1 MRSIIKNREE
11 GRMDQII
18 IRGLRIMAR
27 HGYTKEERIMEQEFE
42 LDIILYC
49 DLERAM
55 ETDLTEST
63 VDCAQVI
70 KVVTS
75 TLKETSYQLIER
87 AAKEIIDALFDTFP
101 MVGGIEL
108 ALKKMQSGIL
118 ADFDSV
124 GVQVTRARSER

>member
-1 MRSIIKNREE
+1 
-11 GRMDQII
+11 MDQII